1 MDMTPTFLQR
11 DHPAVLPPSAGIG
24 LKPQH
29 YDALLGPDSPSGK
42 PAWVEVHPQNYFGD
56 GGPPHRWLTAIA
68 ELYPLSFHSVGLSLG
83 SAAGL
88 NGHDLDRLT
97 ILCERYQPASVSDH
111 LSFSGNAH
119 NRFADLLPVPYTRAS
134 LDHFAGEIG
143 KVQDRLKCS
152 ILIEN
157 PSRYLAYRGDEMSE
171 VEFIE
176 RLISKS
182 GCGLL
187 FDINNVEVSATN
199 LRFSAQ
205 AYVDAIDPDWVGEI
219 HLAGHAV
226 EHHDSGPLLI
236 DDHGSRVTDTTW
248 QLYGRFIERA
258 GAKPTLIEWDTD
270 VPDYAVLVAEAGKAA
285 EILNPPQSGEGDH
298 AKHGGG
304 ARAGFPNLSM
314 SGELQ
319 PAPPPSF
326 DKLRM
331 VPLLVPGRN

>member
-1 MDMTPTFLQR
+1 MTPTFLQR
-11 DHPAVLPPSAGIG
+11 SRPAVLPPSAGIG

-29 YDALLGPDSPSGK
+29 YEALLDPNSPSGQ

-56 GGPPHRWLTAIA
+56 GGPTHRWLTAIA

-83 SAAGL
+83 SADGL
-88 NGHDLDRLT
+88 NQHDLDRLA
-97 ILCERYQPASVSDH
+97 ILCDRYQPASVSDH

-134 LDHFAGEIG
+134 LDHFAREIG
-143 KVQDRLKCS
+143 KAQDRLKRS

-157 PSRYLAYRGDEMSE
+157 PSRYLAYRGDEMGE

-176 RLISKS
+176 RLLAHT

-187 FDINNVEVSATN
+187 FDVNNVEVSAVN
-199 LRFSAQ
+199 LGFSAQ
-205 AYVDAIDPDWVGEI
+205 AYVDAIQPDWVSEI

-236 DDHGSRVTDTTW
+236 DDHGSHVTETTW
-248 QLYGRFIERA
+248 QLYCRFVERA

-270 VPDYAVLVAEAGKAA
+270 VPEFGQLMAEADKAA
-285 EILNPPQSGEGDH
+285 AMMDRVCH
-298 AKHGGG
+298 AF
-304 ARAGFPNLSM
+304 A
-314 SGELQ
+314 
-319 PAPPPSF
+319 
-326 DKLRM
+326 D
-331 VPLLVPGRN
+331 